1 MGQAPFRIG
10 VIAASSRFPREIAE
24 RLTAHVAARRPD
36 AALVFHPDAF
46 AVSGHF
52 AGDDA
57 ARARAVLAIANDPAI
72 DAVWFGR
79 GGYGAARITPAVM
92 AGVKAAARAK
102 PWLGY
107 SDAGA
112 LLGGLYRAGL
122 TQLAHGPMGADILRP
137 GGEAAVDR
145 ALSWLVERDPA
156 ALEPHLDDR
165 PAAAF
170 NLAVLDS
177 IVGTELEPDLGGHV
191 LMLEEV
197 SEPLYRIDRMMGH
210 LTGQASIRRAA
221 GVRLGRVGDI
231 IANDPPFGQT
241 PEDIARFW
249 CERAGLAFLGGADIG
264 HDAANRVVPFGRRG

>member
-1 MGQAPFRIG
+1 MAKAPFRIG
-10 VIAASSRFPREIAE
+10 VVAASSRFPREIAD
-24 RLTAHVAARRPD
+24 RLIGHVAAHRSD
-36 AALVFHPDAF
+36 VELVFHPDAF
-46 AVSGHF
+46 SISGHF
-52 AGDDA
+52 AGDDET
-57 ARARAVLAIANDPAI
+57 RARAVLDIANDPAL

-79 GGYGAARITPAVM
+79 GGYGSARIAPTVVD
-92 AGVKAAARAK
+92 GVNASAQGK

-107 SDAGA
+107 SDPGA

-122 TQLAHGPMGADILRP
+122 PHLAHGPMGADILRP

-145 ALSWLVERDPA
+145 ALAWLVDRDVA

-170 NLAVLDS
+170 NLSVLDS
-177 IVGTELEPDLGGHV
+177 VVGTALEPDLAGHV

-210 LTGQASIRRAA
+210 LSGQASFRRVA

-231 IANDPPFGQT
+231 VENDPDFGQT
-241 PEDIARFW
+241 PEQIVRFW
-249 CERAGLAFLGGADIG
+249 CERAGVPFLGGADIG
-264 HDAANRVVPFGRRG
+264 HDAANRIVPFGRKT